1 MLRKTMSDLQIGG
14 LGLVSVIALIAMRV
28 PIGITLVS
36 VSYLG
41 VWGIGGHMAAWG
53 MLSVMPH
60 TLVASWTLSA
70 VPMFLLMGFLC
81 YHAKLTT
88 GLFDAARLWFQR
100 LPGGLAIASVF
111 GCSGFAAITGSSV
124 ACAAAMGKIA
134 VPEMIR
140 HKYDLKL
147 ATGTLAASGTIGA
160 LIPPSIPLIIY
171 GVVAQVSI
179 TKLFLGGIGVGLL
192 TAFSYVL
199 VILIRTTLNPSL
211 APRLTERATLKEQV
225 LAVKQTWPVVALII
239 GVLGGL
245 FGGLFTSTEAG
256 AVGALLAVVIAFF
269 KKTLTRESFSRSV
282 IETLITCGSVFIVVL
297 GATMLTSFLTLSGVA
312 GAISEG
318 AQALNTSPVMLLV
331 AITLVYLFLGMFL
344 EPIGAMLITLP
355 IFLPLVGLAKI
366 DVIWFGVFVAK
377 MVEIGMIT
385 PPVGLNVFVLS
396 STIGK
401 MAPTDLIFRGVLW
414 FFVADIVVVGM
425 IIAWPDIIMFF
436 PRTFG

>member
-1 MLRKTMSDLQIGG
+1 MSDLQVGIWGFVAVIT
-14 LGLVSVIALIAMRV
+14 LIALRL
-28 PIGITLVS
+28 PIGISLVT

-41 VWGIGGHMAAWG
+41 IWAIGGFTAAWG

-60 TLVASWTLSA
+60 TLIASWTLSA
-70 VPMFLLMGFLC
+70 VPMFLLMGFIC
-81 YHAKLTT
+81 YHCKLTN
-88 GLFDAARLWFQR
+88 GLFDAARLWFGR

-147 ATGTLAASGTIGA
+147 ATGTLAAAGTIGA

-171 GVVAQVSI
+171 GVIAQVSI
-179 TKLFLGGIGVGLL
+179 AKLFLGGIGVGIA
-192 TAFSYVL
+192 TALSYVV
-199 VILIRTTLNPSL
+199 VILIRTTLNPKL
-211 APRLTERATLKEQV
+211 APRSTERPTLQQQIAAIKEV
-225 LAVKQTWPVVALII
+225 WPVVLLII

-256 AVGALLAVVIAFF
+256 AVGALLSMLIAMA
-269 KKTLTRESFSRSV
+269 KGTLTRETLSRSV
-282 IETLITCGSVFIVVL
+282 VETLVTCGSVFIVVI
-297 GATMLTSFLTLSGVA
+297 GASMLTGFLTLSGIA
-312 GAISEG
+312 AAISTG
-318 AQALNTSPVMLLV
+318 AESLNTSPVMLLV

-355 IFLPLVGLAKI
+355 IFLPLVGAANI
-366 DVIWFGVFVAK
+366 DIIWFGVFVAK
-377 MVEIGMIT
+377 LVEIGMIT

-401 MAPTDLIFRGVLW
+401 LAPTDLIFRGVMW
-414 FFVADIVVVGM
+414 FFVADMVVVALV
-425 IIAWPDIIMFF
+425 IAVPDIIMLI
-436 PRTFG
+436 PRVFG

>member
-1 MLRKTMSDLQIGG
+1 MSDLQIGG

-134 VPEMIR
+134 VPEMVR

-355 IFLPLVGLAKI
+355 IVLPLVGLAKI

>member
-1 MLRKTMSDLQIGG
+1 LLRKTMSDLQIGG

-134 VPEMIR
+134 VPEMVR

>member
-1 MLRKTMSDLQIGG
+1 
-14 LGLVSVIALIAMRV
+14 
-28 PIGITLVS
+28 
-36 VSYLG
+36 
-41 VWGIGGHMAAWG
+41 
-53 MLSVMPH
+53 
-60 TLVASWTLSA
+60 
-70 VPMFLLMGFLC
+70 
-81 YHAKLTT
+81 
-88 GLFDAARLWFQR
+88 
-100 LPGGLAIASVF
+100 
-111 GCSGFAAITGSSV
+111 
-124 ACAAAMGKIA
+124 
-134 VPEMIR
+134 
-140 HKYDLKL
+140 
-147 ATGTLAASGTIGA
+147 
-160 LIPPSIPLIIY
+160 
-171 GVVAQVSI
+171 
-179 TKLFLGGIGVGLL
+179 
-192 TAFSYVL
+192 
-199 VILIRTTLNPSL
+199 
-211 APRLTERATLKEQV
+211 LTERATLKEQV

-282 IETLITCGSVFIVVL
+282 NETLITCGSVFIVVL

-312 GAISEG
+312 GAISEA
-318 AQALNTSPVMLLV
+318 AQVLNTSPVMLLV

-355 IFLPLVGLAKI
+355 IFLPLIGMAKL
-366 DVIWFGVFVAK
+366 DLIWFGVFVAK
-377 MVEIGMIT
+377 LVEIGMIT

>member
-1 MLRKTMSDLQIGG
+1 MSDLQIGG

-60 TLVASWTLSA
+60 TLVASWTLGA

-134 VPEMIR
+134 VPEMVR

>member
-1 MLRKTMSDLQIGG
+1 
-14 LGLVSVIALIAMRV
+14 
-28 PIGITLVS
+28 
-36 VSYLG
+36 
-41 VWGIGGHMAAWG
+41 
-53 MLSVMPH
+53 MPH

-134 VPEMIR
+134 VPEMVR

-239 GVLGGL
+239 SVLGGL

>member
-1 MLRKTMSDLQIGG
+1 MSDLQIGG

-134 VPEMIR
+134 VPEMVR

-331 AITLVYLFLGMFL
+331 AITLAYLFLGMFL

-377 MVEIGMIT
+377 LVEIGMIT

-396 STIGK
+396 STIGN

>member
-1 MLRKTMSDLQIGG
+1 MSDLQIGG

-134 VPEMIR
+134 VPEMVR

-377 MVEIGMIT
+377 LVEIGMIT

>member
-1 MLRKTMSDLQIGG
+1 MSDLQIGG

-134 VPEMIR
+134 VPEMVR